1 MVEENDDPCR
11 TYNKCKQI
19 KFKTAML
26 RSSLCGYSDSYTH
39 VRRTVTITGAG
50 ADELTK
56 KADER
61 NKELTFKKFICWLHK
76 VK

>member
-11 TYNKCKQI
+11 TYNTCKQI

-26 RSSLCGYSDSYTH
+26 NSSLCGYRDSYTL
-39 VRRTVTITGAG
+39 VRRTITITGAG
-50 ADELTK
+50 ADELTQ

-61 NKELTFKKFICWLHK
+61 NKEFIYKLHLLI
-76 VK
+76 V

>member
-11 TYNKCKQI
+11 TYNTCKQI

-26 RSSLCGYSDSYTH
+26 KSSLCGYSDSYTL
-39 VRRTVTITGAG
+39 VRWTITITGAG
-50 ADELTK
+50 ADELTQ
-56 KADER
+56 KADEQ
-61 NKELTFKKFICWLHK
+61 NKELTFKSFICWLHK